1 MFAALMLVAAGLSP
15 AAEPEKPPPLRYW
28 RPSGGGKFELE
39 TEVASRRTADGLTVV
54 STTARDEES
63 MRLTVR
69 YDARGRLTGA
79 EAARQTPQG
88 TRKVTLA
95 VQEGQAQIKRGG
107 VTDLFPVT
115 GDTVVTTD
123 PDTSDVFQLVRRYD
137 AGKGGRQQFAGLW
150 VHPVEPPEALT
161 LTIEHLGTDK
171 VKVEDRTVE
180 LDRYRVHRRG
190 GDCLVWA
197 DASGIV
203 CKLLPARGGATP
215 VVLEGFEQATRDLK
229 GGARD

>member
-1 MFAALMLVAAGLSP
+1 M
-15 AAEPEKPPPLRYW
+15 K
-28 RPSGGGKFELE
+28 
-39 TEVASRRTADGLTVV
+39 
-54 STTARDEES
+54 
-63 MRLTVR
+63 LTVR
-69 YDARGRLTGA
+69 YDARGRLAAA
-79 EAARQTPQG
+79 EAALGTAQG

-123 PDTSDVFQLVRRYD
+123 PDWSDVFQLVRRYD
-137 AGKGGRQQFAGLW
+137 IGRGGRQQFAGLW
-150 VHPVEPPEALT
+150 IHPVEPPEALT

-171 VKVEDRTVE
+171 VTVEDQTVE
-180 LDRYRVHRRG
+180 LDRYRVRRRG

-197 DASGIV
+197 DSGGRV
-203 CKLLPARGGATP
+203 CRLLPAAPGATP
-215 VVLEGFEQATRDLK
+215 VVLEGFEQATQDLK

>member
-1 MFAALMLVAAGLSP
+1 MFAALMLVAAGLWP

-28 RPSGGGKFELE
+28 RPAGGGKFELE
-39 TEVASRRTADGLTVV
+39 TEIAGRRTADGLTAV
-54 STTARDEES
+54 STTPRDDGT

-69 YDARGRLTGA
+69 YDAKGRLTGA
-79 EAARQTPQG
+79 EAALGTAQG
-88 TRKVTLA
+88 SRKVTLT

-115 GDTVVTTD
+115 ADTVVATD
-123 PDTSDVFQLVRRYD
+123 PDWSDVFQLVRRYD

-171 VKVEDRTVE
+171 VTVEDRTVE

-197 DASGIV
+197 DPSGIV
-203 CKLLPARGGATP
+203 CKLLPAGPRATP
-215 VVLEGFEQATRDLK
+215 VVLEGFEQATRNL
-229 GGARD
+229 GR